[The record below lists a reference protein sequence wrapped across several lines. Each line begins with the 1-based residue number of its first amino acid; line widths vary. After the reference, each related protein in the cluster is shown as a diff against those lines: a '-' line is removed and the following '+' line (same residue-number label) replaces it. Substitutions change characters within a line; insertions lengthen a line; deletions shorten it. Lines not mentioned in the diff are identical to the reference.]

1 MYYADSPYYHKNYN
15 ITNFFVHKLG
25 VMWSALPLNCTSY
38 IEEKSEWKYVK
49 CFYYMKILGFP
60 GYFTSLSTHFE
71 VTQCF
76 CSLKKYIP
84 RN

>member
-1 MYYADSPYYHKNYN
+1 MCYAASPYYHKNYN
-15 ITNFFVHKLG
+15 ITNFLLVN
-25 VMWSALPLNCTSY
+25 LPLNYTFY

-49 CFYYMKILGFP
+49 CFYCMKSLGFP

-76 CSLKKYIP
+76 CSLKKYILH
-84 RN
+84 N